1 MNNSW
6 NNFRNTIFSPGW
18 IRSLTL
24 QFRFAVE
31 ALSRSKKRTALSLV
45 GVVIGVFA
53 VFVVLSLGN
62 AVRQFI
68 SGQIETF
75 GADILQVEVKVP
87 ETGELSGSNA
97 QGRTQ
102 VTTLTAEDADAIAK
116 LANVRAVYAGM
127 IGQERAAYREKN
139 KRVFLFGVGPEAP
152 EVDAGLDLEAGRFF
166 AAEENS
172 ASDKVVVLGS
182 KVKASLFGDRSDAE
196 ILGEKITMG
205 TERYRV
211 IGIFAP
217 RGAAGFFD
225 LDSLVYLPISTLQKR
240 IMGVE
245 YVQMISVRMTDTT
258 KEKETIADIEALLR
272 ARHDIRDAKKDDF
285 SVTSTE
291 EAKELVGTTLDALTW
306 LLLALTAIS
315 LVVGGVGV
323 MNVLYVSVAERTG
336 EIGLRKAVGATQ
348 QAVLTQFMIEALLVT
363 LIGGAL
369 GILLGLGAT
378 FTALA
383 VAAHLG
389 YTVTGVLT
397 AETFLISILFAFL
410 VGMVFGFAPAL
421 RASRL
426 SPIEALRKD

>member
-1 MNNSW
+1 MNN
-6 NNFRNTIFSPGW
+6 IFSSQW
-18 IRSLTL
+18 LRSFAL

-31 ALSRSKKRTALSLV
+31 ALSRSKKRTALSLI

-87 ETGELSGSNA
+87 DTDKLSGGNT

-102 VTTLTAEDADAIAK
+102 VTTLTADDADAIAK

-127 IGQERAAYREKN
+127 IGQERAAYQEKN
-139 KRVFLFGVGPEAP
+139 KRVFLFGVGPGAP
-152 EVDAGLDLEAGRFF
+152 DVDAGLDLEAGRFF
-166 AAEENS
+166 APEEDG

-182 KVKASLFGDRSDAE
+182 KVKTSLFGDRSDTE
-196 ILGEKITMG
+196 ILGEKVTIG
-205 TERYRV
+205 SERYRV

-240 IMGVE
+240 IMGIKH
-245 YVQMISVRMTDTT
+245 VQMISIRMTDTT
-258 KEKETIADIEALLR
+258 KEKTTIADIEALLR
-272 ARHDIRDAKKDDF
+272 TRHEIRDVKKDDF

-291 EAKELVGTTLDALTW
+291 EAKALVGTTLDALTW

-363 LIGGAL
+363 LIGGGL
-369 GILLGLGAT
+369 GILLGIGTT
-378 FTALA
+378 FAALA